1 MRVQIENLNWKMKTI
16 LKNQLEIL
24 EIKNAILN
32 MKIYVA
38 MWSV

>member
-32 MKIYVA
+32 MKIYVP